1 MSQPP
6 QGPFPP
12 NSPQDR
18 PPPPPDAAPPM
29 RSRARPAPAPRQG
42 AARADAVPLMET
54 VRVTAPDL
62 RRRAALEKTRERLF
76 ITACFFVVLFVAVI
90 GKLADATIIDP
101 LHPRP
106 PSHQI
111 AAMLNTPTL
120 AAAPPLARRAMITDR
135 NGQILAISLP
145 TVSVYADPRQMM
157 DPNDAARKLKQ
168 VLPDL
173 DEAALARRLS
183 DAQRQFVYVARQ
195 VTPDQE
201 RRILDLGI
209 PGIDFRPTEDRHYP
223 MGRTAAQVLGAVDVD
238 EDGIAGVEKHFNK
251 RLFEDPT
258 PLRLSIDVRV
268 QAVLREELD
277 AAYTEFTAK
286 SACGVVMD
294 IDTGEVLALVSLPD
308 YDANNFA
315 TAPANARFD
324 CAASGMY
331 EPGSTFKLQTLS
343 MALQLGVVHVWN
355 EFDAAHPIH
364 VGRFTITDFEG
375 ENRWL
380 YLPEVLAY
388 SSNLGAAHI
397 ALDVGPERQ
406 QAWLRMMG
414 MFKPV
419 PIQLPEADRPIVPPI
434 SRWKALTTM
443 TVGFGNGIAV
453 SPLHIVRGTAA
464 VANGGVLVTPTLLA
478 QPPSNGVPEGERVM
492 SEQTSDT
499 MRKLMRLVVTQG
511 TAKGANIPGFYV
523 GGKTGTSQVVGKGGY
538 RQHTNIST
546 FVGVFPMNAPRYVVY
561 FMLNEPHGNKSTGG
575 FSTAGAVSVPGGGRV
590 IARIGPMLGVLP
602 DLTDQATI
610 DQALYMPMQPPRP
623 PGQPI
628 TPPDAPIPGDHGFNT
643 AARAAY
649 RRIPGHAPLPPAA
662 RPVASHHPARGT
674 APHRPVPPRAPVHL
688 LPPAQ
693 PLPPAARRQTA
704 AYTAQPRDVLAEATQ
719 AAPLPARASLGP
731 PPLAPR

>member
-1 MSQPP
+1 MTQPP
-6 QGPFPP
+6 DDPF
-12 NSPQDR
+12 QDR
-18 PPPPPDAAPPM
+18 PPPSPDAAPPV
-29 RSRARPAPAPRQG
+29 RARARPAPAPRQG
-42 AARADAVPLMET
+42 AARGDAVPRMET
-54 VRVTAPDL
+54 VRLTAPDL
-62 RRRAALEKTRERLF
+62 RRRAALEKSRERLF

-106 PSHQI
+106 PSTPPI
-111 AAMLNTPTL
+111 AQLLAQPQLV
-120 AAAPPLARRAMITDR
+120 AAAPLTRRAMITDR

-157 DPNDAARKLKQ
+157 DPVDAAKKLKK

-173 DEAALARRLS
+173 DEADIARRLS
-183 DAQRQFVYVARQ
+183 NPRRQFVYVARQ

-201 RRILDLGI
+201 QAILDLGI
-209 PGIDFRPTEDRHYP
+209 PGIDFRPTEERHYP

-238 EDGIAGVEKHFNK
+238 ENGVAGVEKHFNK
-251 RLFEDPT
+251 QLFQDPT

-277 AAYTEFTAK
+277 ASMTEFTAK
-286 SACGVVMD
+286 SACGIVMD
-294 IDTGEVLALVSLPD
+294 VDTGEVLAMVSLPD
-308 YDANNFA
+308 FDANDFS
-315 TAPANARFD
+315 TAPPAARFN
-324 CAASGMY
+324 CAVSGMY
-331 EPGSTFKLQTLS
+331 EPGSTFKLQTAS
-343 MALQLGVVHVWN
+343 MALQLGVIHIWN
-355 EFDAAHPIH
+355 EFDASHPIH

-414 MFKPV
+414 MFAPV

-443 TVGFGNGIAV
+443 TIGFGNGIAV

-478 QPPSNGVPEGERVM
+478 EPPSDGVAQGQRVM
-492 SEQTSDT
+492 SEDTSDI
-499 MRKLMRLVVTQG
+499 MRKLMRLVVTSG

-523 GGKTGTSQVVGKGGY
+523 GGKTGTSQVVGRGGY

-546 FVGVFPMNAPRYVVY
+546 FMGVFPMNAPRYAIY
-561 FMLNEPHGNKSTGG
+561 YMLNEPHGNKSTGG
-575 FSTAGAVSVPGGGRV
+575 FSTAGAVSVPGAGRV
-590 IARIGPMLGVLP
+590 IARIGPMLGILP
-602 DLTDQATI
+602 DFKDQAAI
-610 DQALYMPMQPPRP
+610 DQALFIPMQPARP

-628 TPPDAPIPGDHGFNT
+628 TPPNAPIPGDHTFN
-643 AARAAY
+643 AEARAAY
-649 RRIPGHAPLPPAA
+649 RHLPDRADTRRVSARSRTGHAAPL
-662 RPVASHHPARGT
+662 H
-674 APHRPVPPRAPVHL
+674 APVHL
-688 LPPAQ
+688 LPPGR
-693 PLPPAARRQTA
+693 PLPSPAHQQAT
-704 AYTAQPRDVLAEATQ
+704 AYTARSANEVAEAV
-719 AAPLPARASLGP
+719 PAS
-731 PPLAPR
+731 PLAAR